1 MYTIQFIHVY
11 MYTHI
16 YIKVQIGL
24 LSYINRC
31 RERSRVRQCT
41 QQVFEDSFKLM
52 LQFLMI

>member
-1 MYTIQFIHVY
+1 

-24 LSYINRC
+24 CYINRC
-31 RERSRVRQCT
+31 RECGSVRQCT